1 MLKTIG
7 HTTTDIIIVIWT
19 ATYVWNICECKF
31 DLTEREYEKVKLKN
45 LSRLSRNSSLKKI
58 VFERFNEHLPHFQ
71 FKSDFFCI
79 VILSVQILK
88 ICKRSW
94 QLTKL
99 TNTEKGWM
107 RLLSLSDMAL
117 ICQNICLGRRKIMI

>member
-7 HTTTDIIIVIWT
+7 HTTTDIIIVICT
-19 ATYVWNICECKF
+19 ATYVLNICECKF
-31 DLTEREYEKVKLKN
+31 DLIEREYEKVKRKN
-45 LSRLSRNSSLKKI
+45 LSSLSRNSSLKKM

-71 FKSDFFCI
+71 FKSGFFCI

-88 ICKRSW
+88 IYKRSL

-99 TNTEKGWM
+99 TNTEKG
-107 RLLSLSDMAL
+107 
-117 ICQNICLGRRKIMI
+117 